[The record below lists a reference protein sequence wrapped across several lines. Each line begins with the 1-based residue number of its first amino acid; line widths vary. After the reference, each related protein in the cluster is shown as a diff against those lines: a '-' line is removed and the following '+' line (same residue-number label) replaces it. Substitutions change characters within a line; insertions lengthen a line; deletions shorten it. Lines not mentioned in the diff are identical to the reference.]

1 MTPILSKLSKRFL
14 SKKSLSFK
22 RFLFNEID
30 FKAPI
35 IGIKGG
41 RGSGKTTL
49 LHQYA
54 KTTKYK
60 PSKILYISC
69 DHPAMIGEQL
79 YKIADEFYAYGGKLL
94 ILDEIHKIKSFA
106 LEKDNYISISMDI
119 QPKSSK
125 SAKKSL
131 QPTPVESSVSEM
143 PQDVDVNDLFSDVW
157 TKKIQKKKIQP
168 KDSKRIK
175 DIQKKIKTTQAN
187 SVESISEKFNELD
200 NSKLNEE
207 NSPSSTANEVNEYLA
222 KIQALV
228 YRYFS
233 VPPNSEGHSVM
244 AYIELNSIGKVMD
257 FRILNYSANDAL
269 NAEVDKIKDRLKS
282 VVFPINPQNRSFS
295 TKVILKSK
303 E

>member
-1 MTPILSKLSKRFL
+1 MMINSSQ
-14 SKKSLSFK
+14 
-22 RFLFNEID
+22 ID
-30 FKAPI
+30 
-35 IGIKGG
+35 
-41 RGSGKTTL
+41 S
-49 LHQYA
+49 YA
-54 KTTKYK
+54 LK
-60 PSKILYISC
+60 
-69 DHPAMIGEQL
+69 
-79 YKIADEFYAYGGKLL
+79 
-94 ILDEIHKIKSFA
+94 
-106 LEKDNYISISMDI
+106 KDNFISISMDI
-119 QPKSSK
+119 QPKKSK

-131 QPTPVESSVSEM
+131 QPTPVESAVSET

-168 KDSKRIK
+168 KDSKRII
-175 DIQKKIKTTQAN
+175 DIQKKIKTTEAN
-187 SVESISEKFNELD
+187 SVESISQKVNDLD
-200 NSKLNEE
+200 NANTTDE
-207 NSPSSTANEVNEYLA
+207 NSPASTANEVNEYLA

-228 YRYFS
+228 YKYFS

-257 FRILNYSANDAL
+257 FRILTYSANDAL

>member
-1 MTPILSKLSKRFL
+1 MISS
-14 SKKSLSFK
+14 SNI
-22 RFLFNEID
+22 NE
-30 FKAPI
+30 
-35 IGIKGG
+35 
-41 RGSGKTTL
+41 
-49 LHQYA
+49 Y
-54 KTTKYK
+54 
-60 PSKILYISC
+60 
-69 DHPAMIGEQL
+69 
-79 YKIADEFYAYGGKLL
+79 
-94 ILDEIHKIKSFA
+94 A

-228 YRYFS
+228 YRYFN
-233 VPPNSEGHSVM
+233 VPPNSEGYSVM

-282 VVFPINPQNRSFS
+282 VVFPINPQNKSFS

>member
-1 MTPILSKLSKRFL
+1 MAKNNN
-14 SKKSLSFK
+14 
-22 RFLFNEID
+22 LF
-30 FKAPI
+30 
-35 IGIKGG
+35 
-41 RGSGKTTL
+41 
-49 LHQYA
+49 
-54 KTTKYK
+54 
-60 PSKILYISC
+60 YISGLISLFIFIFFL
-69 DHPAMIGEQL
+69 AIFIYMMINSSQ
-79 YKIADEFYAYGGKLL
+79 IDSYALK
-94 ILDEIHKIKSFA
+94 
-106 LEKDNYISISMDI
+106 KDNFISISMDI
-119 QPKSSK
+119 QPKKSK

-131 QPTPVESSVSEM
+131 QPTPVESAVSET

-168 KDSKRIK
+168 KDSKRII
-175 DIQKKIKTTQAN
+175 DIQKKIKTTEAN
-187 SVESISEKFNELD
+187 SVESISQKVNDLD
-200 NSKLNEE
+200 NANTTDE
-207 NSPSSTANEVNEYLA
+207 NSPASTANEVNEYLA

-228 YRYFS
+228 YKYFS

-257 FRILNYSANDAL
+257 FRILTYSANDAL

>member
-1 MTPILSKLSKRFL
+1 MISS
-14 SKKSLSFK
+14 SNI
-22 RFLFNEID
+22 NE
-30 FKAPI
+30 
-35 IGIKGG
+35 
-41 RGSGKTTL
+41 
-49 LHQYA
+49 Y
-54 KTTKYK
+54 
-60 PSKILYISC
+60 
-69 DHPAMIGEQL
+69 
-79 YKIADEFYAYGGKLL
+79 
-94 ILDEIHKIKSFA
+94 A

-228 YRYFS
+228 YRYFN
-233 VPPNSEGHSVM
+233 VPPNSEGYSVM
-244 AYIELNSIGKVMD
+244 AYIELNSIGKVMG

-282 VVFPINPQNRSFS
+282 VVFPINPQNKSFS

>member
-1 MTPILSKLSKRFL
+1 MARNNPLFYISGFI
-14 SKKSLSFK
+14 SLSLFTF
-22 RFLFNEID
+22 FLAIFIYMMISSSNINE
-30 FKAPI
+30 
-35 IGIKGG
+35 
-41 RGSGKTTL
+41 
-49 LHQYA
+49 Y
-54 KTTKYK
+54 
-60 PSKILYISC
+60 
-69 DHPAMIGEQL
+69 
-79 YKIADEFYAYGGKLL
+79 
-94 ILDEIHKIKSFA
+94 A

-228 YRYFS
+228 YRYFN
-233 VPPNSEGHSVM
+233 VPPNSEGYSVM

-282 VVFPINPQNRSFS
+282 VVFPINPQNKSFS